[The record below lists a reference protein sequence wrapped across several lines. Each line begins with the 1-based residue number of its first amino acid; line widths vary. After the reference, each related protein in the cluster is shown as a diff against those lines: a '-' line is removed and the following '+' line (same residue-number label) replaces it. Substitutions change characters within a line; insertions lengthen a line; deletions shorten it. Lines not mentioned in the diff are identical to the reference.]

1 MRDFEE
7 GYATQFVATILS
19 GLLCGLLWEAWNYL
33 SVSKWVY
40 SVPFLEDVK
49 IFEMPVPGYIGF
61 LVFGLETMTFVNFL
75 DGIKSYKSSIPI
87 VALISILFSALSFT
101 LIDRHTVFSCAP
113 EIEDIAFIGKE
124 KLNYFKQIGVEFT
137 EYNVQEDESA
147 MQVLV
152 DKNIMSVP
160 FIMIDDVE
168 LIGFDKDK
176 IDEALGRY

>member
-1 MRDFEE
+1 MD
-7 GYATQFVATILS
+7 I
-19 GLLCGLLWEAWNYL
+19 
-33 SVSKWVY
+33 KVY
-40 SVPFLEDVK
+40 SGNRCK
-49 IFEMPVPGYIGF
+49 YC
-61 LVFGLETMTFVNFL
+61 TMAK
-75 DGIKSYKSSIPI
+75 D
-87 VALISILFSALSFT
+87 
-101 LIDRHTVFSCAP
+101 
-113 EIEDIAFIGKE
+113 
-124 KLNYFKQIGVEFT
+124 YFKQIGVDFT